1 MIGRLY
7 ALFLLF
13 VLSLISI
20 TIRLFYWQVVAAD
33 RLAGLAQMQRTM
45 SETVQAKRG
54 NIYSVD
60 GSPLVINQRAF
71 LVYAEP
77 HNIKNLPTAASVLS
91 RELGID
97 EATISAQLWDKEKRW
112 IPLAH
117 KVDESIAERIKAQNL
132 EGIGFFDESKRF
144 YPEGS
149 MAAHLLGFVGNN
161 AKGEDQGYFGLEG
174 YYDEQLRG
182 RNGFREAETDALG
195 HLILLGNR
203 REIPVEH
210 GRDIYLTMDKTI
222 QFIAESKLK
231 EAIEKYQAKG
241 GTVTVLDPKT
251 GAILAMAAFPSYY
264 PGDYSVYPEEYYKNP
279 IVASSYEPGSTFKV
293 LVLATA
299 LEGKAIPVNATFQE
313 EGPVSI
319 GGYSIKT
326 WDQKYHGEISLSQIL
341 QYSSNVGMV
350 YIQQQMDNTYLL
362 DAVTK
367 LGFGAATDVDL
378 QEETSVDLRSRDQW
392 REIDYATLSFGQG
405 IAVTPI
411 QMVRAVAA
419 LANGGK
425 ILRPYAVKQIIT
437 PEGKIIRTQQTVE
450 RELYSRET
458 TVAISEMMVAA
469 VEHGEAKYRRP
480 KGYRIAGKTGT
491 AQIPVEG
498 HYDATKTIAS
508 FVGYGP
514 VEDPKFIMLVTI
526 HEPTTSSWGSETA
539 APLFFVIAK
548 ELLAYLRISPTE

>member
-1 MIGRLY
+1 MTGRLY

-13 VLSLISI
+13 VLALVSI
-20 TIRLFYWQVVAAD
+20 TVRLFYWQVIASD
-33 RLAGLAQMQRTM
+33 RLAGLAQMQRTL

-54 NIYSVD
+54 KIFSAD

-77 HNIKNLPTAASVLS
+77 QNIKNTQTAISVLS
-91 RELGID
+91 RELGIA
-97 EATISAQLWDKEKRW
+97 EATLSSQLWDKTKRW
-112 IPLAH
+112 VPLAH
-117 KVDESIAERIKAQNL
+117 KVDESAVERIKTEKL
-132 EGIGFFDESKRF
+132 EGIGFFDQSKRF

-182 RNGFREAETDALG
+182 RNGFREAEADALG

-203 REIPVEH
+203 REIPVEN
-210 GRDIYLTMDKTI
+210 GRDIYLTLDKTI

-231 EAIEKYQAKG
+231 EGIEKYQAKG
-241 GTVTVLDPKT
+241 GTVSILDPKT
-251 GAILAMAAFPSYY
+251 GAILAMAAFPSYH
-264 PGDYSVYPEEYYKNP
+264 PGDYSSYPEVYYKNP
-279 IVASSYEPGSTFKV
+279 IIAATYEPGSTFKV
-293 LVLATA
+293 LIMATA
-299 LEGKAIPVNATFQE
+299 LQGKAIPVTATFQE
-313 EGPVSI
+313 EGPVRI
-319 GGYSIKT
+319 GGYTIKT
-326 WDQKYHGEISLSQIL
+326 WDQQYHGEITLSQIL

-350 YIQQQMDNTYLL
+350 FIQQQMDNTYLL
-362 DAVTK
+362 DSITR
-367 LGFGAATDVDL
+367 LGFGVSTDVDL
-378 QEETSVDLRSRDQW
+378 QEETYVDLRPRNQW

-425 ILRPYAVKQIIT
+425 ILRPYAVKQTIT

-450 RELYSRET
+450 REMFTKET
-458 TVAISEMMVAA
+458 TAAVGEMMIAA
-469 VEHGEAKYRRP
+469 VEHGEAKYKRP
-480 KGYRIAGKTGT
+480 KGFRIAGKTGT
-491 AQIPVEG
+491 AQIAIEG
-498 HYDATKTIAS
+498 HYDSEKTIAS
-508 FVGYGP
+508 FVGFGP
-514 VEDPKFIMLVTI
+514 VDDPKFIMLVTI
-526 HEPTTSSWGSETA
+526 HEPTTSPWGSETA

-548 ELLAYLRISPTE
+548 ELLSYLRIAPTE